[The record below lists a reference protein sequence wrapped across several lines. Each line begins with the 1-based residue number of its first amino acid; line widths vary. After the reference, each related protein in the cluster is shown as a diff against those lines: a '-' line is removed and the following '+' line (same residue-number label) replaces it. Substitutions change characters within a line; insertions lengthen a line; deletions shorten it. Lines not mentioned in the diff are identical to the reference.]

1 MLSRSVQDRNLNLFL
16 ERLMQ
21 TRRNLLKS
29 TTGLALAAGTLSLLP
44 STVLAKAP
52 IIGRQ
57 AAGYY
62 RLKLGNYEITALS
75 DGTVALPMAK
85 IYEGIEEKDAE
96 TYLAGYFQKNPTET
110 SVNAF
115 LVNTGERL
123 VLIDAGTGNLMGPSL
138 GKLVSNI
145 EAAGYRASEI
155 DDVILT
161 HIHADHSGGLS
172 INGKPVFENAMLHV
186 NEREERFWLKADAK
200 AKADAGLG
208 PQIAQAEAAV
218 GPYIAAGRFKTFGD
232 NAAPIPGF
240 ASVLR
245 AGHTPGHSAIIVES
259 KGETILFWGDIA
271 HGDVLQYDRPEV
283 TVEFDVDQKQ
293 AAATR
298 AVAFA
303 EAADRKYLVAGA
315 HHAFP
320 GIGHVR
326 RDETNYDWVPLL
338 YSANY

>member
-1 MLSRSVQDRNLNLFL
+1 MH
-16 ERLMQ
+16 
-21 TRRNLLKS
+21 TRRALIKS
-29 TTGLALAAGTLSLLP
+29 SAGLAFAAGALTVLP
-44 STVLAKAP
+44 SAVLAKAP
-52 IIGRQ
+52 IVGKQ

-62 RLKLGNYEITALS
+62 RLKLGDYEITALS

-85 IYEGIEEKDAE
+85 IYEGITEKDAE
-96 TYLAGYFQKNPTET
+96 THLAGYFQKNPTET

-115 LVNTGERL
+115 LVNTGNRL
-123 VLIDAGTGNLMGPSL
+123 VLIDAGTGDLMGPSL
-138 GKLVSNI
+138 GRLVANI
-145 EAAGYRASEI
+145 EASGYKADEI

-161 HIHADHSGGLS
+161 HIHADHSGGLAR
-172 INGKPVFENAMLHV
+172 NGKRVFEKAVLHV
-186 NEREERFWLKADAK
+186 NEREENFWLKADAI
-200 AKADAGLG
+200 AKADAGLA

-218 GPYIAAGRFKTFGD
+218 GPYIAAGKFKTFAD
-232 NAAPIPGF
+232 DAAPVPGF
-240 ASVLR
+240 TSVLR

-259 KGETILFWGDIA
+259 QGEKIVFWGDIA
-271 HGDVLQYDRPEV
+271 HGDVLQYDRPEI

-303 EAADRKYLVAGA
+303 EAADQKYLVAGA